1 LATCW
6 KIQVPPSQHYFDDII
21 QRRNYDVNIIYLVAN
36 VQSILEKNVTY
47 SPVNE
52 KKSGNKSDKKLKS

>member
-1 LATCW
+1 
-6 KIQVPPSQHYFDDII
+6 
-21 QRRNYDVNIIYLVAN
+21 

-52 KKSGNKSDKKLKS
+52 KTFGEKVRQKAKIMTADVNHFSGNAIYGLLSNISLH